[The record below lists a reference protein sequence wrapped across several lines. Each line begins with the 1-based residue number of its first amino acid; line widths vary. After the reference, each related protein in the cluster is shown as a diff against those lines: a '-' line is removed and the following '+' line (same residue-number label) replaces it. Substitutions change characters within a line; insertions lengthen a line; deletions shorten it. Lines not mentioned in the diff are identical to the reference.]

1 VPVTDGDQACARLAE
16 ERNTLRTELK
26 GVRGRGLPARADG
39 QQPARLPQ
47 GCGSR
52 FRASR
57 RSTRIIVFSVSG
69 AARSTGFRRRSPGT
83 AAPAAQA
90 CTAGR
95 WRSSDGSKPAPRCR
109 QGRPNAGGRLEF
121 RLNQLRNRLTAPFR
135 RCARGNRAL
144 PAILGARNTAARR
157 LRPPKPSNS
166 RNFRGRNVS
175 RAGRR
180 AWNRPGF
187 RPGPPSVLRF
197 FT

>member
-1 VPVTDGDQACARLAE
+1 
-16 ERNTLRTELK
+16 LRK
-26 GVRGRGLPARADG
+26 AGRGAEHAAHGAEGRAGARA
-39 QQPARLPQ
+39 PCTCRRSTAWAAASMS
-47 GCGSR
+47 GSR

-180 AWNRPGF
+180 A
-187 RPGPPSVLRF
+187 
-197 FT
+197 